1 MENSKNTPNHNEK
14 VPHKGS
20 EKLIDEYKINDEA
33 FRQSSKDDFVKTVSK
48 FHHKDETKENSNEEK

>member
-1 MENSKNTPNHNEK
+1 MKKAKNLSNKDKN

-33 FRQSSKDDFVKTVSK
+33 FRQSSKNDFVKTVSK
-48 FHHKDETKENSNEEK
+48 FHHKDETEENSNEEK